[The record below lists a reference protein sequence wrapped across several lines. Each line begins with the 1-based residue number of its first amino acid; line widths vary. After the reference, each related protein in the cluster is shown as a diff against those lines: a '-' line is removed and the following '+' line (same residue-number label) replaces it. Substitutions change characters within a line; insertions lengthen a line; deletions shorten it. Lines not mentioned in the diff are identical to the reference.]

1 MNHHS
6 SNSLLLD
13 DLVEGEV
20 SCLDFP
26 RLFECFPKFPCTGR
40 DTAGRDMAG
49 RDMAGRD
56 AAGHVI
62 TKKRTGQNGKDGTG
76 TCKMIGIFSVPSASV
91 KIETFL
97 I

>member
-49 RDMAGRD
+49 RDT
-56 AAGHVI
+56 AGHVI
-62 TKKRTGQNGKDGTG
+62 TKKGQGRMGKMGQEH
-76 TCKMIGIFSVPSASV
+76 V
-91 KIETFL
+91 K
-97 I
+97 